1 MTPTGS
7 DSLLVVQAR
16 VILVALASADKKH
29 EGTGR
34 QVAEPKI

>member
-7 DSLLVVQAR
+7 DSLIGEGAR
-16 VILVALASADKKH
+16 VILVAPAGAIKKH